1 MKKENIISLKKEYIE
16 HIGSVLNYSPNTINS
31 YGRDLEFF
39 IKFCNKIKINSISI
53 LDEKIIRDFVS
64 HLHRN
69 GISPKSIKRN
79 LSSLRG
85 FFNFL
90 LRKN

>member
-69 GISPKSIKRN
+69 GISPKSIKEIYQA
-79 LSSLRG
+79 
-85 FFNFL
+85 FEDFL
-90 LRKN
+90 IFC

>member
-53 LDEKIIRDFVS
+53 LDEKNNKRFC
-64 HLHRN
+64 
-69 GISPKSIKRN
+69 ISSSSEWDQPKIY
-79 LSSLRG
+79 
-85 FFNFL
+85 
-90 LRKN
+90 